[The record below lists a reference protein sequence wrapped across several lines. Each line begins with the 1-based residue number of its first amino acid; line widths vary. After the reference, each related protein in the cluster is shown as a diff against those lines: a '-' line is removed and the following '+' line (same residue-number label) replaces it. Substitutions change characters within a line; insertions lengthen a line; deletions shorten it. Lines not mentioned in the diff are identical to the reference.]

1 MKIGILGA
9 GAMGILYGGLLSNK
23 GNDVKFIIKT
33 ESKKKIINEE
43 GIKLNIDGKS
53 FTVNPKAILAEE
65 TNEFN
70 LIIIFTKTNDT
81 ISALNSIEHSINKN
95 TFLMSL
101 QNGLGNLEK
110 LLKFSDSSKIIYG
123 TTMAPADLKD
133 VREVS
138 SFGSH
143 VSQFRLAG
151 DKNNDFVEVISNIF
165 NEAKLNSIINE
176 NVDDVIWSKVA
187 FNTAMNTIC
196 ALLEIT
202 PSSIDTNKDLKSF
215 AKSVATETCE
225 VAIANDIKIDKG
237 KVFKN
242 IELSCREH
250 GDHKPSM
257 LQDIILKKQTEIDA
271 LNGEVI
277 KIGSSLNIGTPLNS
291 SLFHLIK
298 AKENN
303 Y

>member
-1 MKIGILGA
+1 MVSVRDWHQKGILKSEYISQNSASSFMLQARKVSAQKKMYSPFHRFLKLVISSLIFSGDFFLKIGILGA

-23 GNDVKFIIKT
+23 GNDVKFIIKN

-81 ISALNSIEHSINKN
+81 ISALNSIKHSINKN

-123 TTMAPADLKD
+123 TTMAPADLKNL
-133 VREVS
+133 REVS

-143 VSQFRLAG
+143 VSQFRLAR
-151 DKNNDFVEVISNIF
+151 DKNNGYVKDISNIF
-165 NEAKLNSIINE
+165 GFHSPL
-176 NVDDVIWSKVA
+176 
-187 FNTAMNTIC
+187 TY
-196 ALLEIT
+196 LEW
-202 PSSIDTNKDLKSF
+202 
-215 AKSVATETCE
+215 
-225 VAIANDIKIDKG
+225 
-237 KVFKN
+237 
-242 IELSCREH
+242 
-250 GDHKPSM
+250 
-257 LQDIILKKQTEIDA
+257 
-271 LNGEVI
+271 
-277 KIGSSLNIGTPLNS
+277 
-291 SLFHLIK
+291 
-298 AKENN
+298 
-303 Y
+303 